1 MEIQPHSVEGQIRR
15 SAGVILLA
23 LATILVGADF
33 ATAQDPAQ
41 TKPAAATTKAKPK
54 KSAAQEAL
62 GSPVK
67 ALGDPAAPIT
77 LEVFSDYMC
86 PQCRNFYMNTLT
98 LMIQDYVAAGKVY
111 LIHRDFPLPIPQH
124 KYNWDAARWSTAAAR
139 IGKFEVVDNALYINE
154 PAWEADGDI
163 QKIVAGVLS
172 PSELKRVQKQVA
184 PCLTQTPAN
193 LRPPA
198 PPGES
203 CSLDAYINQD
213 VALAKAVPVNATP
226 TMVITYKGRRY
237 PPTSGFI
244 TWPIL
249 KQFFDSLLSQ

>member
-1 MEIQPHSVEGQIRR
+1 LDIQTHSFQRQTSRI
-15 SAGVILLA
+15 AGVVLMTLIMILAGARLA
-23 LATILVGADF
+23 A
-33 ATAQDPAQ
+33 AQDSTQ

-54 KSAAQEAL
+54 KPATQETFGA
-62 GSPVK
+62 PVK
-67 ALGDPAAPIT
+67 SLGNPSAPIT

-98 LMIQDYVAAGKVY
+98 VMIQDYVAAGKVN
-111 LIHRDFPLPIPQH
+111 LVHRDFPLPIPQH
-124 KYNWDAARWSTAAAR
+124 KYNWDAARWGTAAAR

-172 PSELKRVQKQVA
+172 PAELKRVQKQVA

-193 LRPPA
+193 LRPTAPA
-198 PPGES
+198 GES

-213 VALAKAVPVNATP
+213 VALAKAVPVNSTP

-244 TWPIL
+244 SWPIL

>member
-1 MEIQPHSVEGQIRR
+1 LDIQTRLFRR
-15 SAGVILLA
+15 QATRIAGVAWITFLMILA
-23 LATILVGADF
+23 GASF
-33 ATAQDPAQ
+33 ARAQDPAQ

-54 KSAAQEAL
+54 KLVTQEAL
-62 GSPVK
+62 GAPVK
-67 ALGDPAAPIT
+67 ALGNPSAPIT

-86 PQCRNFYMNTLT
+86 PQCRNFYINTLT

-124 KYNWDAARWSTAAAR
+124 KYNWDAARWGTAAAR

-163 QKIVAGVLS
+163 QKIVASVLS

-184 PCLTQTPAN
+184 PCLAQTPAN
-193 LRPPA
+193 LRPAAPA
-198 PPGES
+198 GES

-213 VALAKAVPVNATP
+213 IALGKAVPVNATP

-244 TWPIL
+244 SWPIL
-249 KQFFDSLLSQ
+249 RQFFESLLSQ

>member
-1 MEIQPHSVEGQIRR
+1 MGTQPHSFQGRITGRVGIT
-15 SAGVILLA
+15 LLA
-23 LATILVGADF
+23 IAMILTGASF
-33 ATAQDPAQ
+33 TSAQEQAQ
-41 TKPAAATTKAKPK
+41 TKPAATTTKAKLK

-62 GSPVK
+62 GAPVK
-67 ALGDPAAPIT
+67 ALGNPSAPIT

-86 PQCRNFYMNTLT
+86 PQCRNFYMNSLT
-98 LMIQDYVAAGKVY
+98 LMIQDYVAAGEVY

-124 KYNWDAARWSTAAAR
+124 KYNWDAARWGTAAAR

-163 QKIVAGVLS
+163 QKIVASVLS
-172 PSELKRVQKQVA
+172 PAEMKRAQKQVA
-184 PCLTQTPAN
+184 PCLSQTPAN
-193 LRPPA
+193 LRPAAPA
-198 PPGES
+198 GEN
-203 CSLDAYINQD
+203 CSLDPYINQD
-213 VALAKAVPVNATP
+213 IALGKAVPVNATP

>member
-1 MEIQPHSVEGQIRR
+1 METQPHSFQRHIRGW
-15 SAGVILLA
+15 AGVILLV
-23 LATILVGADF
+23 LAGILASTSF
-33 ATAQDPAQ
+33 ISAQEQPQ
-41 TKPAAATTKAKPK
+41 TKPAAATTTAKLK

-62 GSPVK
+62 GTPVK
-67 ALGDPAAPIT
+67 SLGNPSAPIT

-98 LMIQDYVAAGKVY
+98 LMIQDYVAAGKVN

-124 KYNWDAARWSTAAAR
+124 KYNWDAARWGTAAAR
-139 IGKFEVVDNALYINE
+139 IGKFELVDNALYINE

-163 QKIVAGVLS
+163 QKNVASVLS
-172 PSELKRVQKQVA
+172 PAELKRVQKQVA

-193 LRPPA
+193 LRPAA

-213 VALAKAVPVNATP
+213 IALGKAVPVNATP